1 MPDRVNAVASCR
13 HCTRLEPVRLTGE
26 LYASVPV
33 CCGDAMRV
41 TAMLP
46 YAMDREA
53 IRTLERSG
61 DGEQEKTE
69 ALG

>member
-1 MPDRVNAVASCR
+1 MGDLVNAVASCR
-13 HCTRLEPVRLTGE
+13 HCNRLEPVRLTGE

-53 IRTLERSG
+53 IRTLERSDG
-61 DGEQEKTE
+61 DG
-69 ALG
+69 